1 MPTPAPAPAP
11 APVPTPVRPP
21 RSLPPSAP
29 PRRATRRATRRAVRR
44 PRHPAALAW
53 ALAAGFAALYVCVAA
68 NRHRRGLTKAYDLGI
83 FEQAIRAYAH
93 LRAPI
98 VPLKGPGYH
107 LLGDHF
113 HPLIATLAPAYRAF
127 PSPLTLVVAQ
137 ALLMALAVVPL
148 TRWAHEVAGPRVA
161 LLVGCATGASWGIVR
176 AAADDFHEIAFAVP
190 LLAFAAT
197 ALGRRR
203 PLAAA
208 LWSLPLLLVKED
220 LGLTVAAVGLLI
232 AWQAR
237 QDRRAPVPG
246 LALAGLGV
254 AATALT
260 VLVVLPAFNP
270 SGGFDYWQQLDGG
283 GQPSPW
289 ALPLRLGWPPVKW
302 LLLFLLAATTGF
314 LGLRS
319 PLVLLC
325 APTLAWRLLS
335 ANPHY
340 WGVSYHYS
348 AVLMPIAFAALVD
361 ALRRSGGTPGSPH
374 GSRLPHGSGLPDASR
389 SPQASGSPHDSA
401 ARAPLPRRARR
412 ALAVSALVT
421 AVTLPL
427 YPLHEV
433 VMPEAWSTSP
443 RLTET
448 RAVLRLIPDDATV
461 AASNRLAA
469 QLTDRAEVT
478 LACREPARPG
488 PEWVVVDL
496 RDPSVQAPCAVADT
510 ARVLT
515 LYQGLG
521 YRRLVDR
528 DGLLLLKRP

>member
-1 MPTPAPAPAP
+1 MQALLSPLR
-11 APVPTPVRPP
+11 PVQPRPQ
-21 RSLPPSAP
+21 PSP
-29 PRRATRRATRRAVRR
+29 GLLTRRLAVLRR
-44 PRHPAALAW
+44 PAVLAW
-53 ALAAGFAALYVCVAA
+53 ALAAGFAALYACVGV

-93 LRAPI
+93 GRAPV

-113 HPLIATLAPAYRAF
+113 HPLIATLAPIYRVF
-127 PSPLTLVVAQ
+127 PTPVTLIVAQ

-161 LLVGCATGASWGIVR
+161 LVVGCTTGASWGIVR

-190 LLAFAAT
+190 LLAFAVT

-220 LGLTVAAVGLLI
+220 LGLTVAVVGALI

-237 QDRRAPVPG
+237 QDGRSPVPG
-246 LALAGLGV
+246 LVLAAAGL

-260 VLVVLPAFNP
+260 VLVVLPSFNP
-270 SGGFDYWQQLDGG
+270 TGGFDYWRQVDGG
-283 GQPSPW
+283 GHPSPG
-289 ALPLRLGWPPVKW
+289 AMAARLVWPPVKW
-302 LLLFLLAATTGF
+302 LLLFLLAATAGF

-325 APTLAWRLLS
+325 VPTLAWRLLS
-335 ANPHY
+335 ANPNY

-348 AVLMPIAFAALVD
+348 AVLMPIAAGALVD
-361 ALRRSGGTPGSPH
+361 A
-374 GSRLPHGSGLPDASR
+374 A
-389 SPQASGSPHDSA
+389 
-401 ARAPLPRRARR
+401 RRADRHRIRR

-433 VMPEAWSTSP
+433 VMPEAWRTSP
-443 RLTET
+443 RLTGT
-448 RAVLRLIPDDATV
+448 RAMLDLIPDDATV
-461 AASNRLAA
+461 ASSNRLAA
-469 QLTDRAEVT
+469 QLTDRATVT
-478 LACREPARPG
+478 LVCRPPDGPG

-496 RDPSVQAPCAVADT
+496 RDPSVQSPCAVA
-510 ARVLT
+510 AT
-515 LYQGLG
+515 LHMVTEYRERG
-521 YRRLVDR
+521 YRPLIDQ

>member
-1 MPTPAPAPAP
+1 MPVAFAPLDPSSP
-11 APVPTPVRPP
+11 SSPSSPPGLQSPP
-21 RSLPPSAP
+21 RPRQRLRPTRLLHVVRLPH
-29 PRRATRRATRRAVRR
+29 
-44 PRHPAALAW
+44 HPAVLAW
-53 ALAAGFAALYVCVAA
+53 GLAAVFAALYTCVGV

-83 FEQAIRAYAH
+83 FEQAVRAYADGQ
-93 LRAPI
+93 API
-98 VPLKGPGYH
+98 VPLKAPGYD

-113 HPLIATLAPAYRAF
+113 HPLLAVLAPAYRAF

-148 TRWAHEVAGPRVA
+148 TRWAHQVAGPRVA

-203 PLAAA
+203 PRAAA

-232 AWQAR
+232 AHQAR
-237 QDRRAPVPG
+237 QDRRTPLPG
-246 LALAGLGV
+246 LALALIGV

-260 VLVVLPAFNP
+260 LLVVLPAFNP
-270 SGGFDYWQQLDGG
+270 NGGFDYWQQLDAGG
-283 GQPSPW
+283 GQAAPLW
-289 ALPLRLGWPPVKW
+289 TLPLRLCWPPIKW

-319 PLVLLC
+319 PLALLC

-335 ANPHY
+335 TNPHY

-361 ALRRSGGTPGSPH
+361 AVQRAHASDRATGTDTGP
-374 GSRLPHGSGLPDASR
+374 
-389 SPQASGSPHDSA
+389 
-401 ARAPLPRRARR
+401 APATPRPVRR
-412 ALAVSALVT
+412 ALAVTALVT
-421 AVTLPL
+421 VVTLPL

-448 RAVLRLIPDDATV
+448 RAMLRLIPDDTTV

-469 QLTDRAEVT
+469 QLTGRAEVT
-478 LACREPARPG
+478 LVCQDPVGPG
-488 PEWVVVDL
+488 PDWVAVDL
-496 RDPSVQAPCAVADT
+496 RDPSVQSPCATAAT
-510 ARVLT
+510 ARMLAA
-515 LYQGLG
+515 YQSQG
-521 YRRLVDR
+521 YHRLIDR
-528 DGLLLLKRP
+528 DGLLLLKHP

>member
-1 MPTPAPAPAP
+1 MPLALAPHS
-11 APVPTPVRPP
+11 PP
-21 RSLPPSAP
+21 RPRQAAPP
-29 PRRATRRATRRAVRR
+29 PRRTARLV
-44 PRHPAALAW
+44 RHPAALAW
-53 ALAAGFAALYVCVAA
+53 GLAAVFAALYVCVGA

-83 FEQAIRAYAH
+83 FEQAVRAYAH
-93 LRAPI
+93 LRAPV

-113 HPLIATLAPAYRAF
+113 HPLIATLAPAYRLF
-127 PSPLTLVVAQ
+127 PTPLTLVVAQ

-161 LLVGCATGASWGIVR
+161 LLVGCVTGASWGIVR

-237 QDRRAPVPG
+237 QDRRAPLPG
-246 LALAGLGV
+246 LALAALGL

-283 GQPSPW
+283 GRPSLW

-319 PLVLLC
+319 PLLLLC
-325 APTLAWRLLS
+325 VPTLAWRLSS

-348 AVLMPIAFAALVD
+348 AVLMPIAVAALVD
-361 ALRRSGGTPGSPH
+361 ALRRSGARPGPAGSP
-374 GSRLPHGSGLPDASR
+374 
-389 SPQASGSPHDSA
+389 
-401 ARAPLPRRARR
+401 RAPLARPARR

-443 RLTET
+443 RVAET
-448 RAVLRLIPDDATV
+448 RALLRLIPDDATV

-469 QLTDRAEVT
+469 QLTDRAEVS
-478 LACREPARPG
+478 LVCRQPVWPG
-488 PEWVVVDL
+488 PDWVAVDL
-496 RDPSVQAPCAVADT
+496 RDPSVQAPCATADT
-510 ARVLT
+510 ARMLT
-515 LYQGLG
+515 LYQSYG
-521 YRRLVDR
+521 YRRLVDQ
-528 DGLLLLKRP
+528 DGLLLLRHP

>member
-1 MPTPAPAPAP
+1 MQEVLAPA
-11 APVPTPVRPP
+11 RPIRPNP
-21 RSLPPSAP
+21 RPGPQSFPGLLARRLVV
-29 PRRATRRATRRAVRR
+29 PRRPAV
-44 PRHPAALAW
+44 LAW
-53 ALAAGFAALYVCVAA
+53 GLAAGFAALYACVGI

-83 FEQAIRAYAH
+83 FEQAVRAYAH
-93 LRAPI
+93 GRAPI

-113 HPLIATLAPAYRAF
+113 HPLIATLAPVYRVF
-127 PSPLTLVVAQ
+127 PTPVTLIVAQ

-161 LLVGCATGASWGIVR
+161 LAIGCATGASWGIVR

-190 LLAFAAT
+190 LLAFTAT

-220 LGLTVAAVGLLI
+220 LGLTVAVVGAI
-232 AWQAR
+232 AAWQAR
-237 QDRRAPVPG
+237 QGRRSPVPG
-246 LALAGLGV
+246 LALAATGL
-254 AATALT
+254 AATAVT
-260 VLVVLPAFNP
+260 VLVILPSFNP
-270 SGGFDYWQQLDGG
+270 AGDFDYWQQMDGSWH
-283 GQPSPW
+283 PSTGSL
-289 ALPLRLGWPPVKW
+289 AARLAWPPIKW
-302 LLLFLLAATTGF
+302 LLLFLLAATAGF

-325 APTLAWRLLS
+325 VPTLTWRLLS

-348 AVLMPIAFAALVD
+348 AVLMPIALAALVD
-361 ALRRSGGTPGSPH
+361 AV
-374 GSRLPHGSGLPDASR
+374 
-389 SPQASGSPHDSA
+389 
-401 ARAPLPRRARR
+401 RRADRRRIRR

-433 VMPEAWSTSP
+433 VMPEAWRTSP

-448 RAVLRLIPDDATV
+448 RALLRLIPDDAAV

-469 QLTDRAEVT
+469 QLTDRAVVT
-478 LACREPARPG
+478 LVCRPPDGPG
-488 PEWVVVDL
+488 PEWVAVDL
-496 RDPSVQAPCAVADT
+496 RDPSVQSPCAIAATTHMVT
-510 ARVLT
+510 EYR
-515 LYQGLG
+515 QRG
-521 YRRLVDR
+521 YRPLIDQ

>member
-1 MPTPAPAPAP
+1 MPVTVTALNP
-11 APVPTPVRPP
+11 PVA
-21 RSLPPSAP
+21 LPSAAPP
-29 PRRATRRATRRAVRR
+29 PRR
-44 PRHPAALAW
+44 PAALAW
-53 ALAAGFAALYVCVAA
+53 GLAAGFAALYTCVAV

-83 FEQAIRAYAH
+83 FEQAVRAYAH
-93 LRAPI
+93 GREPI
-98 VPLKGPGYH
+98 VPLKAPGYD

-113 HPLIATLAPAYRAF
+113 HPLIALLAPAYRAF
-127 PSPLTLVVAQ
+127 PSPLTLLVAQ

-148 TRWAHEVAGPRVA
+148 TRWAHQVAGPRVA

-220 LGLTVAAVGLLI
+220 MGLTVAAVGLLI

-237 QDRRAPVPG
+237 QNGRTPVPG
-246 LALAGLGV
+246 LALATAGV

-260 VLVVLPAFNP
+260 LLVVLPAFNP

-283 GQPSPW
+283 GHSPLS
-289 ALPLRLGWPPVKW
+289 ALPLRLGWPPIKW
-302 LLLFLLAATTGF
+302 LLLFLLAATGGF

-319 PLVLLC
+319 PLILLC
-325 APTLAWRLLS
+325 LPTLAWRLLS
-335 ANPHY
+335 TNPHY

-348 AVLMPIAFAALVD
+348 AVLMPIVLAALVD
-361 ALRRSGGTPGSPH
+361 AIRRTTPAVPADAVRRTTPAVRVDTVHRSDIAEG
-374 GSRLPHGSGLPDASR
+374 PDAMHPIAPAGR
-389 SPQASGSPHDSA
+389 PAPAPASTAPHHQTT
-401 ARAPLPRRARR
+401 RRVRR
-412 ALAVSALVT
+412 ALAVTALVT
-421 AVTLPL
+421 AVTLAI

-433 VMPEAWSTSP
+433 AMPEAWRTSP

-448 RAVLRLIPDDATV
+448 RAMLHLIPDDASV

-469 QLTDRAEVT
+469 QLTGRAEVT
-478 LACREPARPG
+478 LVCQEPVGPG
-488 PEWVVVDL
+488 PQWVAVDL
-496 RDPSVQAPCAVADT
+496 HDPSVQSPCATAAT
-510 ARVLT
+510 ARMLAA
-515 LYQGLG
+515 YQNHG
-521 YRRLVDR
+521 YQRLVDQ

>member
-1 MPTPAPAPAP
+1 MPTALSPDS
-11 APVPTPVRPP
+11 PP

-29 PRRATRRATRRAVRR
+29 LRRSARL

-53 ALAAGFAALYVCVAA
+53 GLAAGFAALYVCVAA

-83 FEQAIRAYAH
+83 FEQAVRAYAH

-113 HPLIATLAPAYRAF
+113 HPLIATLAPAYRVF
-127 PSPLTLVVAQ
+127 PTPLTLVVAQ

-161 LLVGCATGASWGIVR
+161 LIVGCTTGASWGIVR

-232 AWQAR
+232 TRQAR
-237 QDRRAPVPG
+237 QDRRTPLPG
-246 LALAGLGV
+246 LTLAAVGV

-260 VLVVLPAFNP
+260 VLVVLPSFNP
-270 SGGFDYWQQLDGG
+270 TGGFDYWQQLDGG
-283 GQPSPW
+283 GQSSLW
-289 ALPLRLGWPPVKW
+289 ALPLRLGGPPVKW
-302 LLLFLLAATTGF
+302 LLLFLLAATAGF

-319 PLVLLC
+319 PLFLLC
-325 APTLAWRLLS
+325 VPTLAWRLCS

-348 AVLMPIAFAALVD
+348 AVLMPIAAAALVD
-361 ALRRSGGTPGSPH
+361 AVRRSRPAPGSP
-374 GSRLPHGSGLPDASR
+374 PATT
-389 SPQASGSPHDSA
+389 A
-401 ARAPLPRRARR
+401 AATTTAVTTAGAATRPPLPRPARR
-412 ALAVSALVT
+412 ALLVSALVT

-443 RLTET
+443 RLTEI
-448 RAVLRLIPDDATV
+448 RAMLRLIPDDATV

-469 QLTDRAEVT
+469 QLTSRAEVT
-478 LACREPARPG
+478 LVCREPVRPG

-510 ARVLT
+510 ARMLT
-515 LYQGLG
+515 VYQGHG

-528 DGLLLLKRP
+528 DGLLLLRHP

>member
-1 MPTPAPAPAP
+1 MPVAL
-11 APVPTPVRPP
+11 TPVNPLDPTTPTAPLKPP
-21 RSLPPSAP
+21 HRLPIPARLLRAVP
-29 PRRATRRATRRAVRR
+29 LPRRPAV
-44 PRHPAALAW
+44 LAW
-53 ALAAGFAALYVCVAA
+53 GLAAGFAALYTCVAV
-68 NRHRRGLTKAYDLGI
+68 NRHRRGLTKAFDLGI
-83 FEQAIRAYAH
+83 FEQAVRAYAH
-93 LRAPI
+93 GRAPI
-98 VPLKGPGYH
+98 VPLKAPGYD

-113 HPLIATLAPAYRAF
+113 HPLLAVLAPAYRAF

-208 LWSLPLLLVKED
+208 LWSLPLMLVKED
-220 LGLTVAAVGLLI
+220 LGLTVGAVGLLI
-232 AWQAR
+232 ALQAH
-237 QDRRAPVPG
+237 QDRRTPLPG
-246 LALAGLGV
+246 LALAVTGV
-254 AATALT
+254 LATALT
-260 VLVVLPAFNP
+260 LLVVLPAFNP
-270 SGGFDYWQQLDGG
+270 NGGFDYWQQLDGG
-283 GQPSPW
+283 GGHSPVW
-289 ALPLRLGWPPVKW
+289 TLPLRLGWPPLKW

-319 PLVLLC
+319 PLALLC
-325 APTLAWRLLS
+325 VPTLAWRLLS
-335 ANPHY
+335 TNPHH

-361 ALRRSGGTPGSPH
+361 AVRR
-374 GSRLPHGSGLPDASR
+374 
-389 SPQASGSPHDSA
+389 
-401 ARAPLPRRARR
+401 ARATEATEATAAQSPAEPATPRRIRR
-412 ALAVSALVT
+412 ALAVTALVT
-421 AVTLPL
+421 VVTLPL

-433 VMPEAWSTSP
+433 VMPEAWRTSP

-448 RAVLRLIPDDATV
+448 RAMLRLIPDDATV

-469 QLTDRAEVT
+469 QLTSRAEVT
-478 LACREPARPG
+478 LVCQEPGGNDPG
-488 PEWVVVDL
+488 PEWVAVDL
-496 RDPSVQAPCAVADT
+496 RDPSVQSPCATAAT
-510 ARVLT
+510 ARMLT
-515 LYQGLG
+515 VYQEHG
-521 YRRLVDR
+521 YHRLIDR

>member
-1 MPTPAPAPAP
+1 MPAPASVSRAVPSTAALPSVPPRARRPAP
-11 APVPTPVRPP
+11 
-21 RSLPPSAP
+21 
-29 PRRATRRATRRAVRR
+29 
-44 PRHPAALAW
+44 LAW
-53 ALAAGFAALYVCVAA
+53 GLAAGFAALYACVAV

-83 FEQAIRAYAH
+83 FEQAVRAYAH
-93 LRAPI
+93 GQAPI

-113 HPLIATLAPAYRAF
+113 HPLIAVLAPAYRAF

-148 TRWAHEVAGPRVA
+148 TRWAHEVAGPQVA

-190 LLAFAAT
+190 LIAFAAT

-220 LGLTVAAVGLLI
+220 LGLTVAAVGVLI

-237 QDRRAPVPG
+237 RERHSSPLPG
-246 LALAGLGV
+246 LALAAVGL

-270 SGGFDYWQQLDGG
+270 SGSFDYWQQLDGG
-283 GQPSPW
+283 GQGGQASLW
-289 ALPLRLGWPPVKW
+289 ELPLRLGWPPVKW
-302 LLLFLLAATTGF
+302 LLLFLLAATAGF
-314 LGLRS
+314 IGLRS
-319 PLVLLC
+319 PLLLLC
-325 APTLAWRLLS
+325 VPTLAWRLFS
-335 ANPHY
+335 SNSHY

-361 ALRRSGGTPGSPH
+361 VLRRV
-374 GSRLPHGSGLPDASR
+374 DAGR
-389 SPQASGSPHDSA
+389 RGD
-401 ARAPLPRRARR
+401 ARRRVEVRRARR
-412 ALAVSALVT
+412 GLAVSALVA

-433 VMPEAWSTSP
+433 VMPEAWRTSP

-448 RAVLRLIPDDATV
+448 RALLHRIPDDTTV

-469 QLTDRAEVT
+469 QLTRRTEVT
-478 LACREPARPG
+478 LVCRTPEGPG
-488 PEWVVVDL
+488 PQWVAVDL
-496 RDPSVQAPCAVADT
+496 RDPSVQAPCATADT
-510 ARVLT
+510 ARMLAV
-515 LYQGLG
+515 YRERG
-521 YRRLVDR
+521 YRPLVEQ
-528 DGLLLLKRP
+528 DGLLLLQRP

>member
-1 MPTPAPAPAP
+1 MPLAPSPHSPPQPPPPPQPRPQPPAAPSGHPARTP
-11 APVPTPVRPP
+11 RL
-21 RSLPPSAP
+21 S
-29 PRRATRRATRRAVRR
+29 
-44 PRHPAALAW
+44 RHPAALAW
-53 ALAAGFAALYVCVAA
+53 GLAAVFAALYVCVAA

-127 PSPLTLVVAQ
+127 PTPLTLVVAQ

-161 LLVGCATGASWGIVR
+161 LVVGCVTGASWGIVR

-237 QDRRAPVPG
+237 QAAGTPLPG
-246 LALAGLGV
+246 LALAAVGL
-254 AATALT
+254 AATAVT
-260 VLVVLPAFNP
+260 VLVVLPAFN
-270 SGGFDYWQQLDGG
+270 SGGGFDYWQQLDGG
-283 GQPSPW
+283 GQSAPW
-289 ALPLRLGWPPVKW
+289 ALPLRLLWPPVKW
-302 LLLFLLAATTGF
+302 LLLFLLAATAGF

-319 PLVLLC
+319 PLFLLC
-325 APTLAWRLLS
+325 VPTLAWRLLS

-348 AVLMPIAFAALVD
+348 AVLMPIAVAALVD
-361 ALRRSGGTPGSPH
+361 ALARSRDRHPTVGQATTVGATASEATTVGG
-374 GSRLPHGSGLPDASR
+374 
-389 SPQASGSPHDSA
+389 A
-401 ARAPLPRRARR
+401 ATRPAPLPRRARR
-412 ALAVSALVT
+412 ALLVSALVT
-421 AVTLPL
+421 VVTLPL

-433 VMPEAWSTSP
+433 VMPEAWRTSP

-448 RAVLRLIPDDATV
+448 RAMLRLIPDDATV

-469 QLTDRAEVT
+469 QLTDRTEVT
-478 LACREPARPG
+478 LVCREPARPG

-496 RDPSVQAPCAVADT
+496 LDPSVRAPCAVADT
-510 ARVLT
+510 ARMLT
-515 LYQGLG
+515 VYQESG

>member
-1 MPTPAPAPAP
+1 MPAPLTPIPPLTPAHPLPEPTPRLLQPARFPR
-11 APVPTPVRPP
+11 TVRFP
-21 RSLPPSAP
+21 
-29 PRRATRRATRRAVRR
+29 RATRLLYALRHPRTIPL
-44 PRHPAALAW
+44 PRHPAVLAW
-53 ALAAGFAALYVCVAA
+53 GLAAGFAALYTCVAV

-83 FEQAIRAYAH
+83 FEQAVRAYAH
-93 LRAPI
+93 GRAPI
-98 VPLKGPGYH
+98 VPLKGPGYN

-113 HPLIATLAPAYRAF
+113 HPLIATLAPVYRAF
-127 PSPLTLVVAQ
+127 PTPLTLIVAQ

-190 LLAFAAT
+190 LLAFTAT

-237 QDRRAPVPG
+237 EDRRTPLPG
-246 LALAGLGV
+246 LALAALGL

-260 VLVVLPAFNP
+260 VLVALPAFNP
-270 SGGFDYWQQLDGG
+270 HGGFDYWQQLDGG
-283 GQPSPW
+283 GHATSW
-289 ALPLRLGWPPVKW
+289 STLWTAPLRLGWPPIKW

-325 APTLAWRLLS
+325 APTLAWRLIS

-348 AVLMPIAFAALVD
+348 AVLMPIVFAALID
-361 ALRRSGGTPGSPH
+361 AVRRVRHTAAH
-374 GSRLPHGSGLPDASR
+374 HVRLPTAAHDPADT
-389 SPQASGSPHDSA
+389 PHHPTT
-401 ARAPLPRRARR
+401 RPVRR
-412 ALAVSALVT
+412 ALAVTALATV
-421 AVTLPL
+421 VTLPL

-448 RAVLRLIPDDATV
+448 RAMLRLIPDDATV
-461 AASNRLAA
+461 AASNHLAA
-469 QLTDRAEVT
+469 QLTGRAEVT
-478 LACREPARPG
+478 LVCQDPVGSG
-488 PEWVVVDL
+488 PEWVAVDL
-496 RDPSVQAPCAVADT
+496 RDPSVQSPCAT
-510 ARVLT
+510 AATTRMVT
-515 LYQGLG
+515 AYRSHG
-521 YRRLVDR
+521 YRLVVDR
-528 DGLLLLKRP
+528 DDLLLLKRP

>member
-1 MPTPAPAPAP
+1 MSAALTPINPLDPADPTDPSNPTNLANPAKPPHPLPRPARRLRA
-11 APVPTPVRPP
+11 V
-21 RSLPPSAP
+21 LPPLP
-29 PRRATRRATRRAVRR
+29 LPLPRRPAV
-44 PRHPAALAW
+44 LTW
-53 ALAAGFAALYVCVAA
+53 GLAAGFAALYTCVAV
-68 NRHRRGLTKAYDLGI
+68 NRHRRGLTKAFDLGI
-83 FEQAIRAYAH
+83 FEQAVRAYAH
-93 LRAPI
+93 GRAPI
-98 VPLKGPGYH
+98 VPLKAPGYD

-113 HPLIATLAPAYRAF
+113 HPLLAALAPAYRAF

-220 LGLTVAAVGLLI
+220 LGLTVGAVGLLI

-237 QDRRAPVPG
+237 QDRRAPLPG
-246 LALAGLGV
+246 LALAVTGV
-254 AATALT
+254 LATAFTL
-260 VLVVLPAFNP
+260 LVVLPALNP
-270 SGGFDYWQQLDGG
+270 NGGFDYWQQLDSGG
-283 GQPSPW
+283 GHSPLW
-289 ALPLRLGWPPVKW
+289 ALPLRLGWPPIKW

-335 ANPHY
+335 TNPHH

-348 AVLMPIAFAALVD
+348 AVLMPIVFAALVD
-361 ALRRSGGTPGSPH
+361 AVRR
-374 GSRLPHGSGLPDASR
+374 
-389 SPQASGSPHDSA
+389 
-401 ARAPLPRRARR
+401 ARAKEAADTPSKAAAPRRIRR
-412 ALAVSALVT
+412 ALAVTALVT

-433 VMPEAWSTSP
+433 VMPEAWRTSP

-448 RAVLRLIPDDATV
+448 QAMLRLIPDDATV

-469 QLTDRAEVT
+469 QLTSRTEAT
-478 LACREPARPG
+478 LVCQEPVGDDPG
-488 PEWVVVDL
+488 PEWVAVDL
-496 RDPSVQAPCAVADT
+496 QDPSVQSPCATAAT
-510 ARVLT
+510 ARMLT
-515 LYQGLG
+515 VYQEHG
-521 YRRLVDR
+521 YHRLIDR
-528 DGLLLLKRP
+528 DGLLLLRRP

>member
-1 MPTPAPAPAP
+1 M
-11 APVPTPVRPP
+11 
-21 RSLPPSAP
+21 
-29 PRRATRRATRRAVRR
+29 
-44 PRHPAALAW
+44 LAW
-53 ALAAGFAALYVCVAA
+53 GLAAGFAALYTCVGV

-83 FEQAIRAYAH
+83 FEQAVRAYADG
-93 LRAPI
+93 RAPI
-98 VPLKGPGYH
+98 VPLKAPGYN

-113 HPLIATLAPAYRAF
+113 HPLLALLAPAYRAF

-137 ALLMALAVVPL
+137 AVLMALAVVPL
-148 TRWAHEVAGPRVA
+148 TRWAHQVAGPRAA

-232 AWQAR
+232 AHQAR
-237 QDRRAPVPG
+237 QDRRTPLPG
-246 LALAGLGV
+246 LALAVTGV

-260 VLVVLPAFNP
+260 LLVVLPAFNP
-270 SGGFDYWQQLDGG
+270 NGGFDYWQQLDAGG
-283 GQPSPW
+283 GRAPLW
-289 ALPLRLGWPPVKW
+289 TLPLRLGWPPIKW

-319 PLVLLC
+319 PLLLLC

-361 ALRRSGGTPGSPH
+361 AVRRARAGDH
-374 GSRLPHGSGLPDASR
+374 
-389 SPQASGSPHDSA
+389 ASGHVGEA
-401 ARAPLPRRARR
+401 ATPRRVRR
-412 ALAVSALVT
+412 ALAVTALVT
-421 AVTLPL
+421 VVTLPL

-433 VMPEAWSTSP
+433 VMPEAWRTSP

-448 RAVLRLIPDDATV
+448 RAMLRLIPDGATV

-469 QLTDRAEVT
+469 QLTGRAEVT
-478 LACREPARPG
+478 LVCQEPAGPG
-488 PEWVVVDL
+488 PDWVVVDL
-496 RDPSVQAPCAVADT
+496 RDPSVQSPCATAAT
-510 ARVLT
+510 ARMLAV
-515 LYQGLG
+515 YQSRG
-521 YRRLVDR
+521 YHRLIDQ
-528 DGLLLLKRP
+528 DGLLLLEHP

>member
-1 MPTPAPAPAP
+1 MPMPLALSPHSPP
-11 APVPTPVRPP
+11 RPRPP
-21 RSLPPSAP
+21 TAP
-29 PRRATRRATRRAVRR
+29 PRRAARL
-44 PRHPAALAW
+44 PRLLHHPAALAW
-53 ALAAGFAALYVCVAA
+53 GLAAGFAALYVCVAA

-93 LRAPI
+93 LRPPI

-113 HPLIATLAPAYRAF
+113 HPLIATLAPVYRAF
-127 PSPLTLVVAQ
+127 PTPLTLVVAQ

-161 LLVGCATGASWGIVR
+161 LVVGCATGASWGIVR

-237 QDRRAPVPG
+237 QTGRTPLPG
-246 LALAGLGV
+246 IALAAVGL
-254 AATALT
+254 AATAVT

-270 SGGFDYWQQLDGG
+270 GGGFDYWQQLDGG
-283 GQPSPW
+283 GQPAPW
-289 ALPLRLGWPPVKW
+289 TLPLLLGWPPVKW
-302 LLLFLLAATTGF
+302 LLLFLLAATAGF

-319 PLVLLC
+319 PLFLLC
-325 APTLAWRLLS
+325 VPTLAWRLLS

-348 AVLMPIAFAALVD
+348 AVLMPIAIAALVD
-361 ALRRSGGTPGSPH
+361 TVARSRRPRPTAGGADTAPTP
-374 GSRLPHGSGLPDASR
+374 LL
-389 SPQASGSPHDSA
+389 
-401 ARAPLPRRARR
+401 LRARR
-412 ALAVSALVT
+412 ALLVSALVT
-421 AVTLPL
+421 VVTLPL

-433 VMPEAWSTSP
+433 VMPEAWRTSP

-448 RAVLRLIPDDATV
+448 RAMLRLIPDDATV

-469 QLTDRAEVT
+469 QLTDRTEVT
-478 LACREPARPG
+478 LVCREPIRPG
-488 PEWVVVDL
+488 PEWVAVDL
-496 RDPSVQAPCAVADT
+496 RDPSVRAPCAVADT
-510 ARVLT
+510 ARMLT
-515 LYQGLG
+515 VYQESG
-521 YRRLVDR
+521 YRRLVDQ
-528 DGLLLLKRP
+528 DGLILLKRP

>member
-1 MPTPAPAPAP
+1 MPA
-11 APVPTPVRPP
+11 
-21 RSLPPSAP
+21 SPSAP
-29 PRRATRRATRRAVRR
+29 ASAPASDPASPPRALPPASSTPPASRARFATLLARR
-44 PRHPAALAW
+44 PAVLAW
-53 ALAAGFAALYVCVAA
+53 GLAAGFAALYACVAV

-83 FEQAIRAYAH
+83 FEQAVRAYAH
-93 LRAPI
+93 GQAPI

-113 HPLIATLAPAYRAF
+113 HPLIAVLAPVYRAF
-127 PSPLTLVVAQ
+127 PSPLTLVIAQ
-137 ALLMALAVVPL
+137 ALLMASAVVPL

-176 AAADDFHEIAFAVP
+176 AAADDFHEIAFALP

-220 LGLTVAAVGLLI
+220 LGLTVAAVGALI

-237 QDRRAPVPG
+237 RERHRSPLPG
-246 LALAGLGV
+246 LALAAVGL

-270 SGGFDYWQQLDGG
+270 SGGFDYWRQLDGG
-283 GQPSPW
+283 GQPSLW
-289 ALPLRLGWPPVKW
+289 VLPLQLGWPPVKW
-302 LLLFLLAATTGF
+302 LLLFLLAATAGF
-314 LGLRS
+314 AGVRS
-319 PLVLLC
+319 PLLLLC
-325 APTLAWRLLS
+325 VPTLAWRLLS
-335 ANPHY
+335 SNSHY

-348 AVLMPIAFAALVD
+348 AVLMPIALAALVD
-361 ALRRSGGTPGSPH
+361 VLRR
-374 GSRLPHGSGLPDASR
+374 LDAS
-389 SPQASGSPHDSA
+389 
-401 ARAPLPRRARR
+401 RARR
-412 ALAVSALVT
+412 ALVVSALVT

-433 VMPEAWSTSP
+433 VMPEAWRTSP

-448 RAVLRLIPDDATV
+448 RALLRRIPDDATV

-469 QLTDRAEVT
+469 QLTGRAEVT
-478 LACREPARPG
+478 LVCQAPVGPG
-488 PEWVVVDL
+488 PQWVAVDL
-496 RDPSVQAPCAVADT
+496 RDPSVQSPCATADT
-510 ARVLT
+510 ARMLAV
-515 LYQGLG
+515 YRERG
-521 YRRLVDR
+521 YLPLVEQ
-528 DGLLLLKRP
+528 DGLLLLHRP

>member
-1 MPTPAPAPAP
+1 MPAALSPRTPPHQPHPAPARLHRPAFP
-11 APVPTPVRPP
+11 AR
-21 RSLPPSAP
+21 LPLAV
-29 PRRATRRATRRAVRR
+29 RAVRAVR
-44 PRHPAALAW
+44 PLRAARLPHHPAVLAW
-53 ALAAGFAALYVCVAA
+53 GLAAGFAALYTCVAV
-68 NRHRRGLTKAYDLGI
+68 NRHRRGLSKAYDLGI
-83 FEQAIRAYAH
+83 FEQAVRAYAH
-93 LRAPI
+93 GRAPI
-98 VPLKGPGYH
+98 VPLKGPGYD

-113 HPLIATLAPAYRAF
+113 HPLIAVLAPAYRAF

-137 ALLMALAVVPL
+137 ALLMALAVAPL
-148 TRWAHEVAGPRVA
+148 TRWAHQVAGPRVA
-161 LLVGCATGASWGIVR
+161 LLIGCATGASWGIVR

-237 QDRRAPVPG
+237 QDRRAPWPG
-246 LALAGLGV
+246 LALAVLGV

-260 VLVVLPAFNP
+260 LLVVLPAFNP
-270 SGGFDYWQQLDGG
+270 HGGFDYWQQLGG
-283 GQPSPW
+283 GGHSASW
-289 ALPLRLGWPPVKW
+289 ASAWTVPLRLGWPPVKW
-302 LLLFLLAATTGF
+302 LLLFLLAATAGF

-319 PLVLLC
+319 PLALLC

-335 ANPHY
+335 TNPHY

-348 AVLMPIAFAALVD
+348 AVLMPILVAALID
-361 ALRRSGGTPGSPH
+361 AVRRAGAGRPTADTPQRPT
-374 GSRLPHGSGLPDASR
+374 AET
-389 SPQASGSPHDSA
+389 
-401 ARAPLPRRARR
+401 PRRPAADTPHRPTPRAARR
-412 ALAVSALVT
+412 ALAATALVT
-421 AVTLPL
+421 VVTLPL

-448 RAVLRLIPDDATV
+448 RTMLRLIPDDATV

-469 QLTDRAEVT
+469 QLTSRTEVT
-478 LACREPARPG
+478 LVCQEPVGPG
-488 PEWVVVDL
+488 PEWVAVDL
-496 RDPSVQAPCAVADT
+496 RDPSVQSPCATAAT
-510 ARVLT
+510 ARILAE
-515 LYQGLG
+515 YRSHG
-521 YRRLVDR
+521 YHQLVDR